1 MYECGDLLGES
12 ARFCD
17 DAAGQVLHGDV
28 DLDRIEQDRSRD
40 MTWSQNGRDF
50 RDLVERVR
58 VVDFSLVP
66 GGSHGLGFRRV
77 AKRPYVPSDPATLA
91 ERCYELS
98 LIHISEP
105 TRPY

>member
-1 MYECGDLLGES
+1 
-12 ARFCD
+12 
-17 DAAGQVLHGDV
+17 
-28 DLDRIEQDRSRD
+28 

-91 ERCYELS
+91 ERCYECYNIQVSGLAQRMRASGLKKLVIGVSGGLDSTHALLVCCQALDKLS
-98 LIHISEP
+98 LIHI
-105 TRPY
+105 